1 MAPPMHALMDDRMRD
16 DGAHSV
22 WLPRLLAWLY
32 VGVPAAWGVA
42 QVIVKSVALFR

>member
-1 MAPPMHALMDDRMRD
+1 MGALMDDLMRD
-16 DGAHSV
+16 DGAPSV

-42 QVIVKSVALFR
+42 QVIVKSGALFR